1 MGGCILTSKLRS
13 LARDWRLPEC
23 LFINEN
29 RCLKVTEQFVLGAAL
44 SIFPYGNRCYYE
56 SYLRVQGEK
65 CKGYSAKLMRY
76 DSHVYL
82 PQKPMFLISKE
93 QIYIINIICIAFC
106 MLCVTCNYI

>member
-1 MGGCILTSKLRS
+1 M
-13 LARDWRLPEC
+13 
-23 LFINEN
+23 
-29 RCLKVTEQFVLGAAL
+29 EQFVLGAAL

-93 QIYIINIICIAFC
+93 QIYIINIIYIAFC